1 MSAYNYRT
9 RDNPVIFILP
19 PSPYRGRRVKI
30 LRSRNAAA
38 VHQTGTVTIHNTER
52 GTLQVMLDDDTTVWT
67 HVSNVELIDE
77 SEKK

>member
-1 MSAYNYRT
+1 MTT
-9 RDNPVIFILP
+9 RYPTLPHIFIVA
-19 PSPYRGRRVKI
+19 PSAYRGRRVKI

-52 GTLQVMLDDDTTVWT
+52 GTLQVILDDGTQVWT
-67 HVSNVELIDE
+67 HVSNVELNE